1 VVLRGEGCSGTGLKH
16 KENQQMSKNT
26 VISIAAFAALGLII
40 GYAIFGKWAGEY
52 VSLNTLFSFG
62 GNAFDRAF
70 QSISGIENMRTKI
83 LLCGAAG
90 AVVGVLLT
98 FRLKK

>member
-1 VVLRGEGCSGTGLKH
+1 MK
-16 KENQQMSKNT
+16 KNL
-26 VISIAAFAALGLII
+26 ISIAAFAVLGLIV
-40 GYAIFGKWAGEY
+40 GYTIFGKLAGNY

-62 GNAFDRAF
+62 GNTIQRAFD
-70 QSISGIENMRTKI
+70 SLSGIEDMRNKI
-83 LLCGAAG
+83 LLCGVAG

>member
-1 VVLRGEGCSGTGLKH
+1 M
-16 KENQQMSKNT
+16 NQKNI
-26 VISIAAFAALGLII
+26 ISIIAFAVLGLIV
-40 GYAIFGKWAGEY
+40 GYAIFGKIAGEY
-52 VSLNTLFSFG
+52 VNLKTVFYFG
-62 GNAFDRAF
+62 GNAFHNAF
-70 QSISGIENMRTKI
+70 RSITGIEDMRNKI